1 MIKKFTIN
9 YNQLIGGATST
20 IKTCEKCNKNFSTT
34 FQGKHPVCAQCFST
48 EGTQGAASKA
58 APAPAP
64 APVTV
69 SGASAAQRPLPGSMN
84 SSQYQEY
91 LESLPKI
98 ATDEIKFAL
107 INLFIEEHEANKKM
121 TGPDRI
127 DPARIIEITCTHNG
141 IFNVQSLTK
150 IFKEYVDEPIYSMS
164 TWGGLDKEKG
174 DALLY
179 NFIKG
184 ILTL

>member
-1 MIKKFTIN
+1 MIKKFKIN

-20 IKTCEKCNKNFSTT
+20 IKTCKECNESFSTT
-34 FQGKHPVCAQCFST
+34 FQGNHPVCAQCFRANL
-48 EGTQGAASKA
+48 TQGAASKA
-58 APAPAP
+58 AP

-69 SGASAAQRPLPGSMN
+69 SGASAAQRPLPGSMT